1 MAERIHQ
8 ERQLRRAGILP
19 VHIRGCDAYG
29 KDISQVACTLNIS
42 KHGVRLVGLMRRL
55 KVRST
60 VWLRYHQEEGR
71 FQVVW
76 ARKENGLRPR
86 SGERL
91 EAAQG
96 RPRRGALLTV
106 PGSVRLL
113 DSLPLR
119 LLTVAGYSSG

>member
-60 VWLRYHQEEGR
+60 VWLRYHQEERR

-76 ARKENGLRPR
+76 ARKENGRREWQAGLRCLEP
-86 SGERL
+86 ECRL
-91 EAAQG
+91 WSVELACG
-96 RPRRGALLTV
+96 LDPENGWKLLKDTLAE
-106 PGSVRLL
+106 VR
-113 DSLPLR
+113 
-119 LLTVAGYSSG
+119 Y